1 MEELLFAVVQL
12 LFEFLLEIAGEI
24 VLDLLSRVTLEAL
37 RSEEPRYPIGT
48 ALGCLA
54 FGALAGA
61 VTLAVFPHPLVHR
74 ARIHGASLIL
84 TPLVSGAVM
93 SGLGALLRKRG
104 KRVVQIESFPYAFAF
119 ALGMALVRFLFTV

>member
-1 MEELLFAVVQL
+1 
-12 LFEFLLEIAGEI
+12 
-24 VLDLLSRVTLEAL
+24 
-37 RSEEPRYPIGT
+37 
-48 ALGCLA
+48 
-54 FGALAGA
+54 

-84 TPLVSGAVM
+84 TPLVTGAVM